1 MAKTD
6 HGRDLT
12 ATEMA
17 QMLDEYINSANEGRD
32 FAQFAEQITC
42 RTHRTLQQKI
52 MSLFLRTIEAWV
64 EDKGGHDAR
73 NAATVALA
81 KKIVAATGD
90 KYDRFLPRI

>member
-12 ATEMA
+12 GAEMA
-17 QMLDEYINSANEGRD
+17 QMLDEFANKSYD
-32 FAQFAEQITC
+32 KDIAAFVEQITC

-52 MSLFLRTIEAWV
+52 MSLFLRTIEAWA
-64 EDKGGHDAR
+64 EDKGGHDVR
-73 NAATVALA
+73 NEATVKLA

-90 KYDRFLPRI
+90 RYDRFLPRI